1 MADTSYMVVVFT
13 AEKNR
18 ILLTDLNDID
28 NAISQ
33 LTIATGQY
41 NSAKADYDS
50 ALNRNCGERKLG
62 RYKEYDNC
70 MDGRNKDME
79 TYQGIMNSAD
89 ASITTWKEALRL
101 AKENYN
107 SDLYSIQNEIKLQIQ
122 AQTSNTTNSTQLA
135 QNQLTLQQNDPRV
148 LLQKAESEAAAK
160 IKSMELQAT
169 LDRQKRESNVKIII
183 FVSVVIVVGLIGWY
197 VIKKIL

>member
-1 MADTSYMVVVFT
+1 MADTSYMGVAFT
-13 AEKNR
+13 AEQNYT
-18 ILLTDLNDID
+18 LQTDLNDID

-33 LTIATGQY
+33 LNIARGQY
-41 NSAKADYDS
+41 NSAKADYET
-50 ALNRNCGERKLG
+50 ALNRDCGERKLG

-79 TYQGIMNSAD
+79 EYQGIMNSAD
-89 ASITTWKEALRL
+89 ASVTTWTENLRI

-107 SDLYSIQNEIKLQIQ
+107 DDLYSIQNAIKLQIQ
-122 AQTSNTTNSTQLA
+122 AQTSNTTTSTQLA

-169 LDRQKRESNVKIII
+169 LDKQKRESNVKIII

>member
-1 MADTSYMVVVFT
+1 
-13 AEKNR
+13 
-18 ILLTDLNDID
+18 
-28 NAISQ
+28 
-33 LTIATGQY
+33 
-41 NSAKADYDS
+41 
-50 ALNRNCGERKLG
+50 
-62 RYKEYDNC
+62 

>member
-1 MADTSYMVVVFT
+1 MADTSYMGVAST
-13 AEKNR
+13 AEQNR